1 MNTDTKRAIFGKPFH
16 CLFMSPRISSV
27 NPKHALFLNRTDFF
41 LYIFYLLAGSGRCPS
56 LTVDVCSVSPHLM
69 ETEAVTSPLNALN
82 QGLLS

>member
-1 MNTDTKRAIFGKPFH
+1 MKFIKSYGIGSEQSARKPIAGNMNYFNFFGSCNLVDTHPNLSMN
-16 CLFMSPRISSV
+16 C
-27 NPKHALFLNRTDFF
+27 
-41 LYIFYLLAGSGRCPS
+41 SGRCPS